1 MNCAVDSI
9 SRLIKKAVS
18 DEKRA
23 GTFSVPIDKIH
34 DIGRTDVC
42 SILRKTCWRH
52 LGEKADEG
60 IAKSST
66 DCPDHF

>member
-18 DEKRA
+18 DEKKA
-23 GTFSVPIDKIH
+23 GAFSVPIDKIH
-34 DIGRTDVC
+34 DIGRTAVC

-52 LGEKADEG
+52 SGEKADEG
-60 IAKSST
+60 I
-66 DCPDHF
+66 